1 MSYPPAPPPSDGV
14 NPCGD
19 DVFSSD
25 PVPPRPERARL
36 DLPPQAPAQPWS
48 APGPRVP
55 PWQGG
60 QAPWQPGPAGQ
71 APWQPGPAGQAPPYL
86 PQDAVYNPYG
96 PSMYMMSAV
105 DNRFGTRA
113 MVLSLIGLFLGCVPL
128 LGIGLGIGAVI
139 QGLKGRTASLQGRA
153 TNRGAATAGV
163 VIGTVSIV
171 LGVVWRFGFI
181 GSWTS

>member
-55 PWQGG
+55 PWQG
-60 QAPWQPGPAGQ
+60 GQ

-171 LGVVWRFGFI
+171 LGVVWMFGFI